1 MLWLY
6 RRVVFGRAEK
16 PEVLEMVGLD
26 RRETMIFV
34 PLTILVL
41 WFGVYP
47 STLLDVMAFTV
58 SDIMAQL
65 ATELSSQTAMR

>member
-1 MLWLY
+1 
-6 RRVVFGRAEK
+6 
-16 PEVLEMVGLD
+16 MVGLD
-26 RRETMIFV
+26 RREIMIFV

-58 SDIMAQL
+58 SDIMANV
-65 ATELSSQTAMR
+65 ATELSLQTAMR